1 MEPEKLEFFRN
12 LLKNRLQALLS
23 GAGAELRDLTDV
35 RDPVADDVDVAALES
50 NREFSLRMRD
60 RERVLIDKIREALER
75 IDSGEYGACVVCGD
89 PIPERRLLARP
100 VATHCVDCKTEA
112 EQLERRSR
120 AL

>member
-1 MEPEKLEFFRN
+1 MESEKLEFFRA
-12 LLKNRLQALLS
+12 LLKSRLAALLTGS
-23 GAGAELRDLTDV
+23 SAEIRDRVEV
-35 RDPVADDVDVAALES
+35 REPVADDIDVAALES
-50 NREFSLRMRD
+50 NREFTLRLRD
-60 RERVLIDKIREALER
+60 RERVLIDKIREALGR
-75 IDSGEYGACVVCGD
+75 IDSGEYGDCVVCGD